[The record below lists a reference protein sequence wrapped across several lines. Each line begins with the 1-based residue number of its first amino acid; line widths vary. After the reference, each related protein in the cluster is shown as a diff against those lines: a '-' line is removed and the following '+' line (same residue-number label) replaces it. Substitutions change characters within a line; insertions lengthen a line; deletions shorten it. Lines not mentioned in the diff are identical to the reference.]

1 MARKA
6 ALAVLALVVASSA
19 SAATGTSARAV
30 GSARLVPFRSCGDL
44 LGYVK
49 GQTARFVGPYGI
61 GNGTG
66 AAPAPAPVA
75 VAQPASGG
83 KTEGV
88 DYSGTNDQEQGVDEP
103 DIVKTDGS
111 TLYAVS
117 GGRLNAVD
125 VGDATP
131 KLLDS
136 LALASSTNQQLLLVG
151 DKLLVLGR
159 AGFWFEPLPGTA
171 ATVLPIRPTT
181 STITEVDVSDPS
193 HLKVVSTLT
202 LDGGYVDARLV
213 GSSARVVVSSQV
225 PANLKLEQPADGSAS
240 ARTKA
245 LADNRATVAA
255 SRVRSWLPTYSIRR
269 AGRHATAAR
278 ALVQCRSVDR
288 PKQFSGL
295 GMLTVLTIDVA
306 KGLQPVDSVGVMTD
320 ARIVYASPTNLY
332 VATER
337 WSARPLPETPTLDP
351 PNVTTEIH
359 RFDISDPDRTHYRG
373 SGQVDGYLLDQ
384 WSLSENDGVLRVVS
398 TDAPA
403 WWETTGN
410 DSSSVTTLA
419 LDPGALTQVG
429 KVGGLGAGERV
440 YAVRFVGD
448 TAYVVT
454 FKQIDPLY
462 TVDLGDPAHPR
473 VLGELELPGFS
484 AYLHPVGSDLLLGV
498 GQYVEG
504 PVDGTQISLFDV
516 ANPAHPAQLARATLG
531 SGYSEAE
538 ADHHAFLFWPRT
550 GLLVLPFDQ
559 QAVGYRVSRS
569 GGIDPVGRITQP
581 GAIERSLV
589 AGPSVF
595 TVSTAGVQSSS
606 LTTLK
611 PQGFA
616 AFPATPV
623 PPTPEPPVPVP
634 AQGVLP

>member
-1 MARKA
+1 V
-6 ALAVLALVVASSA
+6 VLALFVASTA

-49 GQTARFVGPYGI
+49 GQTARFVSSYGI

-66 AAPAPAPVA
+66 AVPAPAPVA
-75 VAQPASGG
+75 VTQPASGG

-117 GGRLNAVD
+117 NGRLNAVD
-125 VGDATP
+125 VGDAKP
-131 KLLDS
+131 QLLDS
-136 LALASSTNQQLLLVG
+136 LPLANSTNQQLLLVG
-151 DKLLVLGR
+151 EKLLVLGR
-159 AGFWFEPLPGTA
+159 TGFWFEPLPGMA
-171 ATVLPIRPTT
+171 ASVMPIRATT
-181 STITEVDVSDPS
+181 STITEIDVSEPS
-193 HLKVVSTLT
+193 HLKVLSTLT

-213 GSSARVVVSSQV
+213 GSSARVVVTSQI
-225 PANLKLEQPADGSAS
+225 PANLKLEQPADGTAT
-240 ARTKA
+240 ARAKS
-245 LADNRATVAA
+245 LDDNRATVAA
-255 SRVRSWLPTYSIRR
+255 SHVRSWLPTYSIRR
-269 AGRHATAAR
+269 PGRHATAAR

-288 PKQFSGL
+288 PKQFAGL
-295 GMLTVLTIDVA
+295 GMLTVLTIDLA
-306 KGLQPVDSVGVMTD
+306 RGLQPVDSVGVMTD
-320 ARIVYASPTNLY
+320 ARIVYASPSNLY

-337 WSARPLPETPTLDP
+337 WSARPLPATPTVDP

-384 WSLSENDGVLRVVS
+384 WSLSEDNGVLRVVS
-398 TDAPA
+398 TNAPA

-410 DSSSVTTLA
+410 DSSSSVTTLA
-419 LDPGALTQVG
+419 LAPGALTQVG
-429 KVGGLGAGERV
+429 QVGGLGAGERV
-440 YAVRFVGD
+440 YAVRYVGN

-498 GQYVEG
+498 GQYIEG
-504 PVDGTQISLFDV
+504 SVDGTQISLFDV
-516 ANPAHPAQLARATLG
+516 ANPARPAQLARATLG
-531 SGYSEAE
+531 SGYSVAE

-550 GLLVLPFDQ
+550 GLLVLPFNQ
-559 QAVGYRVSRS
+559 EAVGYRVSRS
-569 GGIDPVGRITQP
+569 GGIDPVGRISQP

-589 AGPSVF
+589 AGPSLF

-606 LTTLK
+606 LTALE

-623 PPTPEPPVPVP
+623 PPPPEPPVPVP
-634 AQGVLP
+634 APGVAP

>member
-6 ALAVLALVVASSA
+6 ALGVLALVLASTAAA
-19 SAATGTSARAV
+19 SA
-30 GSARLVPFRSCGDL
+30 GSAAKAPGSAGLVPFRSCGDL

-61 GNGTG
+61 GSGTG

-75 VAQPASGG
+75 VAQPATGAAPQP
-83 KTEGV
+83 GV

-111 TLYAVS
+111 TLYAVMN
-117 GGRLNAVD
+117 GRLNAVD
-125 VGDATP
+125 VSGP
-131 KLLDS
+131 KPRLLDS
-136 LALASSTNQQLLLVG
+136 LPLASGANQQLLLVG
-151 DKLLVLGR
+151 DKLLVLARSGY
-159 AGFWFEPLPGTA
+159 WITPLPAMA
-171 ATVLPIRPTT
+171 AQVLPIRPTD

-193 HLKVVSTLT
+193 HLQVVSTLA

-213 GSSARVVVSSQV
+213 GSSARVVVSSQI
-225 PANLKLEQPADGSAS
+225 PAGLKLEQPADSTQA

-255 SRVRSWLPTYSIRR
+255 SRARSWLPTYSIHR
-269 AGRHATAAR
+269 AGKPVSAAR
-278 ALVQCRSVDR
+278 PLVQCRSVDR

-320 ARIVYASPTNLY
+320 ARIVYASPNNLY
-332 VATER
+332 LATEQ
-337 WSARPLPETPTLDP
+337 WSARPLPATPTVDP
-351 PNVTTEIH
+351 PNVTTQIH
-359 RFDISDPDRTHYRG
+359 RFDISDPDKTHYRG
-373 SGQVDGYLLDQ
+373 SGTVNGYLLDQ

-398 TDAPA
+398 TNAPA
-403 WWETTGN
+403 WWETGSDT
-410 DSSSVTTLA
+410 SSSVTTLA

-429 KVGGLGAGERV
+429 QVGGLGAGERV

-448 TAYVVT
+448 TGYVVT

-462 TVDLGDPAHPR
+462 TVDLSDPVHPK
-473 VLGELELPGFS
+473 VLGELDLPGFS
-484 AYLHPVGSDLLLGV
+484 AYLHPVGADMLLGV

-504 PVDGTQISLFDV
+504 SVDGTQISLFDV
-516 ANPAHPAQLARATLG
+516 GNPARPAQLARTTLG

-538 ADHHAFLFWPRT
+538 ADHHAFLFWPPT
-550 GLLVLPFDQ
+550 GLLVIPFNQ

-569 GGIDPVGRITQP
+569 GGIDALGTITQSGP
-581 GAIERSLV
+581 IERSLV
-589 AGPSVF
+589 AGASVF
-595 TVSTAGVQSSS
+595 TVSSGGVESSS
-606 LTTLK
+606 LAGLQ

-616 AFPATPV
+616 AFPPGV
-623 PPTPEPPVPVP
+623 VQSPPPGAPVPVP
-634 AQGVLP
+634 APAP